1 MCNDRWV
8 VGVVVG
14 LPIKDL
20 SVLCFSEDGSVAHA
34 YQIDRFQFAFES
46 APWWRRVLI
55 PDCSELIL
63 WSLAIALGS
72 GATSQATIPG
82 TSPQASLVSER

>member
-8 VGVVVG
+8 VGVAVAM
-14 LPIKDL
+14 PIKDL

-34 YQIDRFQFAFES
+34 YQIDRFQIAFES
-46 APWWRRVLI
+46 APCWRRVLI
-55 PDCSELIL
+55 PVCSELIL

-72 GATSQATIPG
+72 GATRQATIPG
-82 TSPQASLVSER
+82 ISPQASLVSGR